1 MDPHTF
7 YVAIRIWIPIGLHA
21 DQDPDEDPHLVK
33 IDLNVFLYKVYLKN
47 SLKRVLF
54 YKRNQHDFYYQ
65 FIDKFQPKTKKKAS
79 TLTFSKFHHF
89 FTV

>member
-54 YKRNQHDFYYQ
+54 YFAFQSITVIFEKN
-65 FIDKFQPKTKKKAS
+65 IKKPKF
-79 TLTFSKFHHF
+79 FN
-89 FTV
+89 